1 MMLRRSGGS
10 SRLAEVEASEA
21 AVEVEAAEEWQAA
34 VEVVKQVADKIRSV
48 VETNRSYG
56 EKCKLLC
63 RL

>member
-1 MMLRRSGGS
+1 MEM
-10 SRLAEVEASEA
+10 EASEA
-21 AVEVEAAEEWQAA
+21 TVEVEAAEEWQAA